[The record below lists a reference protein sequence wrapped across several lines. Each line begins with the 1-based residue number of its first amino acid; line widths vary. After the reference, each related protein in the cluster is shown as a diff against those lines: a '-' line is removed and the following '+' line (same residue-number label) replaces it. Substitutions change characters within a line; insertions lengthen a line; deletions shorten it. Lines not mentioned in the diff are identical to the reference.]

1 MPRDPVAKVE
11 ELATQV
17 ERAMGDNLTSLV
29 LYGSAAR
36 GDFDPQRSDINLL
49 LIVRDASPGALRPLG
64 SVIGKWAAAGQPPPL
79 ILTPRD
85 WEAST
90 DVFPM
95 ELEDMRQVHRLLRG
109 ENPFRGLETSPADLR
124 DELEREARGKL
135 IHLRAE
141 YAATEADG
149 WALGGLLL
157 ASAKAFFVLFRAVVR
172 LKGHVPP
179 KQPAEL
185 VRLTAQVAGLDTI
198 AFDWVLGRMAGQ
210 KVPNLQPYDP
220 VGERYLEAIEQVVRF
235 VDEMD

>member
-1 MPRDPVAKVE
+1 MPRDPMAKVE

-17 ERAMGDNLTSLV
+17 ERAMGDNLASLV

-36 GDFDPQRSDINLL
+36 GDFDPKRSDLNLL
-49 LIVRDASPGALRPLG
+49 LIVHDPSPAALRPLG
-64 SVIGKWAAAGQPPPL
+64 PVIGKWATAGQPPPL
-79 ILTPRD
+79 IFSQRD
-85 WEAST
+85 WEASR

-95 ELEDMRQVHRLLRG
+95 ELEDMRQAHRVLRG
-109 ENPFRGLETSPADLR
+109 EDPFRGLETSPADLR

-135 IHLRAE
+135 IHLRSE
-141 YAATEADG
+141 YTATESDG
-149 WALGGLLL
+149 RAVGGMLL

-185 VRLTAQVAGLDTI
+185 VRLTAQVAGLDAG
-198 AFDWVLGRMAGQ
+198 AFNWVLGRMAGQ

-220 VGERYLEAIEQVVRF
+220 IGERYLEAIERVVRF

>member
-11 ELATQV
+11 ELAAQV
-17 ERAMGDNLTSLV
+17 ERTMGDNLRSLV

-36 GDFDPQRSDINLL
+36 GDFDPKRSDFNLL
-49 LIVRDASPGALRPLG
+49 LIVREASPAALRPLG
-64 SVIGKWAAAGQPPPL
+64 SAIGKWAAAGQPPPL
-79 ILTPRD
+79 ILTTHD
-85 WEAST
+85 WETCT

-95 ELEDMRQVHRLLRG
+95 ELEDMRQAHRLLRG
-109 ENPFRGLETSPADLR
+109 EDPFPGMETSPADLR

-149 WALGGLLL
+149 RALGELLL

-172 LKGHVPP
+172 LQGHVPP
-179 KQPAEL
+179 RQPAEL
-185 VRLTAQVAGLDTI
+185 VRLTAHAAGVDAS
-198 AFDWVLGRMAGQ
+198 AFDWVLARTAGQ
-210 KVPNLQPYDP
+210 KVPGLQPYDP
-220 VGERYLEAIEQVVRF
+220 IGERYLEAIERVVRF